1 MAATANPEE
10 FIIPSALSTNA
21 AMLKR
26 LLRTD
31 APGATLHRSW
41 LASLRKING
50 DEFWREPA

>member
-26 LLRTD
+26 LLHTD